1 MMNEKIKDW
10 LLINASG
17 AKVGTVC
24 GLVGIVYGV
33 VKAKSIA
40 NKIRSRE
47 LPIYKENLTD
57 SRINHTKED

>member
-10 LLINASG
+10 LLANTSG

-47 LPIYKENLTD
+47 LPVYKDDLTD
-57 SRINHTKED
+57 SRINTKED